1 MVKQCNL
8 QTDEGVDLQ
17 VAKLLTF
24 SFSMESSVRHR
35 IILGFSEKIFLQS
48 GGTPLAKGICAA
60 ESRGRRK

>member
-17 VAKLLTF
+17 VAKLLSF
-24 SFSMESSVRHR
+24 SFSMESSGRHQ
-35 IILGFSEKIFLQS
+35 ILGFAEKLFLQS
-48 GGTPLAKGICAA
+48 VGTPLAKRIRAA